1 MGHFIGIVAL
11 IGIVIVVAALLS
23 GAVERSGVPIVAVF
37 LALGAALGPW
47 GLGIANISLES
58 SLLRAVATLALALV
72 LFSDAV
78 TLDYKEV
85 RSRRRLVWRLLG
97 PGTIAPAILIALA
110 GWALLGISVPAAA
123 ILGAALASTDPVLL
137 RSVLRSRA
145 LPGPARVA

>member
-47 GLGIANISLES
+47 GLGIANIGLES

-72 LFSDAV
+72 LFSDGV
-78 TLDYKEV
+78 TLD
-85 RSRRRLVWRLLG
+85 
-97 PGTIAPAILIALA
+97 
-110 GWALLGISVPAAA
+110 
-123 ILGAALASTDPVLL
+123 
-137 RSVLRSRA
+137 
-145 LPGPARVA
+145 